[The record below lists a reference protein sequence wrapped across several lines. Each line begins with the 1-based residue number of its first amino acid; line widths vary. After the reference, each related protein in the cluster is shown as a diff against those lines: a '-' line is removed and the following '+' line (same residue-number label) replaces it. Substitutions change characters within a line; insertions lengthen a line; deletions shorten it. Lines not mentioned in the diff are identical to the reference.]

1 VSSSHAVESLKDGVK
16 MELRTNDQVR
26 VWCSARDLEI
36 NDSRFLRYRSGD
48 LYCFSISL
56 EEKPSRVIALADY
69 LVPTWPDVTFAGALL
84 WIRERGVWGDFS
96 ENAGAMMLQQMRMA
110 NGATEPLEEFPG
122 QLFAADELVEFH
134 SYFLLPLLFGWDAFV
149 VPEGKDY
156 FLFVSHDGIVEVVS
170 RRAEILE
177 ELRERVSDWNPKPDA
192 SWYPKLAG
200 L

>member
-1 VSSSHAVESLKDGVK
+1 
-16 MELRTNDQVR
+16 MEFFTGEQVQ
-26 VWCSARDLEI
+26 VWCAARGLEI
-36 NDSRFLRYRSGD
+36 NGSRFLNYGSEN
-48 LYCFSISL
+48 LCCFSISL
-56 EEKPSRVIALADY
+56 EEKASRVIALADY
-69 LVPTWPDVTFAGALL
+69 LVPTWPDVPFAGALF
-84 WIRERGVWGDFS
+84 WIRERGVWSDFS
-96 ENAGAMMLQQMRMA
+96 ENSGAMMLKQMRMA
-110 NGATEPLEEFPG
+110 KGGTKPLGEFPG

-177 ELRERVSDWNPKPDA
+177 ELRQRVSDWNPKTDDR
-192 SWYPKLAG
+192 WYPRLAG

>member
-1 VSSSHAVESLKDGVK
+1 
-16 MELRTNDQVR
+16 MELRTNDQVQ

-36 NDSRFLRYRSGD
+36 NDSRFLRYSSGD
-48 LYCFSISL
+48 FYCFSISL

-69 LVPTWPDVTFAGALL
+69 LVPTWPDVTFSGALL

-96 ENAGAMMLQQMRMA
+96 ENAGAMMLQQMRTA
-110 NGATEPLEEFPG
+110 NGATEPLEDFPG

-170 RRAEILE
+170 RRAETLE
-177 ELRERVSDWNPKPDA
+177 ELWRRVSDWNPKPDDR
-192 SWYPKLAG
+192 WYPRLAG